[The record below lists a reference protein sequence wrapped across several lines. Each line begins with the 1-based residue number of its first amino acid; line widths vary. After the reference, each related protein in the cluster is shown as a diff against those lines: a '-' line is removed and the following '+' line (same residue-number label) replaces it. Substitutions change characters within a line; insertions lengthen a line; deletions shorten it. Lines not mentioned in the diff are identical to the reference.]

1 MQPVCSSITF
11 NKQDFHLMPS
21 FYESFGMSALEAL
34 ASGIPSIGTIKGGT
48 AHIIR
53 DGVDGFLV
61 DPEDQEKLADLML
74 FLSEN
79 PGKAHTVVT
88 S

>member
-1 MQPVCSSITF
+1 
-11 NKQDFHLMPS
+11 MPS

-34 ASGIPSIGTIKGGT
+34 ASGVPSIGTTTGGT
-48 AHIIR
+48 VHIIR

-61 DPEDQEKLADLML
+61 DPTDQEKLADLML
-74 FLSEN
+74 FLSKN
-79 PGKAHTVVT
+79 PRKAQRVLQVIVT